1 LQETESV
8 QDNSKS
14 SPKTQANDRL
24 TPEHSA
30 GKPKDREKIKPDA
43 PPPPPPITSTPP
55 MPISQNDDLPPPP
68 TLTEIEGII
77 EPPLPFKDISSNH
90 RKDTLNSV
98 LSEIFDEIC
107 IEVIK
112 CDHTAPSI
120 PDVILQVIS
129 EYLSDQ
135 QKQIKDQQQQ
145 AQKDLKDQ
153 ETRLNRNRA
162 RKTITKTFVVD
173 GQTVTQKKTV
183 NIDEEERLKRL
194 QQERKKDLF
203 EHRRNLN
210 EDKRKILELTKKQDI
225 EKDGLDQDFKEQ
237 KEKLQREFDL
247 KIQNV
252 QQLRK
257 CEIEKCLEAQ
267 LVELKSCLKK
277 IKLDNEK
284 MVKIQREKLKDE
296 LKQFKRDLDGL

>member
-1 LQETESV
+1 MIS
-8 QDNSKS
+8 
-14 SPKTQANDRL
+14 
-24 TPEHSA
+24 TPS
-30 GKPKDREKIKPDA
+30 
-43 PPPPPPITSTPP
+43 PPPPPPQPP
-55 MPISQNDDLPPPP
+55 SPATHNDDLPPPP
-68 TLTEIEGII
+68 TLTEIEGIV
-77 EPPLPFKDISSNH
+77 EPPVAFKDQRTNTIN
-90 RKDTLNSV
+90 NI
-98 LSEIFDEIC
+98 LSDIFDDIC

-129 EYLSDQ
+129 EFLSEQ
-135 QKQIKDQQQQ
+135 QKQIQQ
-145 AQKDLKDQ
+145 AQKDQKDQ
-153 ETRLNRNRA
+153 EIRLNRNRA

-173 GQTVTQKKTV
+173 GQTVTQKKTI

-225 EKDGLDQDFKEQ
+225 EKDGLDIDFKEQ
-237 KEKLQREFDL
+237 KDKLQREFDL

-257 CEIEKCLEAQ
+257 YEIEKCLEAQ
-267 LVELKSCLKK
+267 LVELKTCLKK

-284 MVKIQREKLKDE
+284 LIKIQREKLKDE
-296 LKQFKRDLDGL
+296 LKQFKKDVDGGLLSYNLGRLHHPHLS

>member
-1 LQETESV
+1 
-8 QDNSKS
+8 
-14 SPKTQANDRL
+14 
-24 TPEHSA
+24 
-30 GKPKDREKIKPDA
+30 
-43 PPPPPPITSTPP
+43 
-55 MPISQNDDLPPPP
+55 LPPPP
-68 TLTEIEGII
+68 TLTEIEGIV
-77 EPPLPFKDISSNH
+77 EPPVAFKDQRTNTIN
-90 RKDTLNSV
+90 NI
-98 LSEIFDEIC
+98 LSDIFDDIC

-129 EYLSDQ
+129 EFLSEQ
-135 QKQIKDQQQQ
+135 QKQIQQ
-145 AQKDLKDQ
+145 AQKDQKDQ
-153 ETRLNRNRA
+153 EIRLNRNRA

-173 GQTVTQKKTV
+173 GQTVTQKKTI

-225 EKDGLDQDFKEQ
+225 EKDGLDIDFKEQ
-237 KEKLQREFDL
+237 KDKLQREFDL

-257 CEIEKCLEAQ
+257 YEIEKCLEAQ
-267 LVELKSCLKK
+267 LVELKTCLKK

-284 MVKIQREKLKDE
+284 LIKIQREKLKDE
-296 LKQFKRDLDGL
+296 LKQFKKDVDGGLLSYNLGRLHHPHLS